1 LWNGSLRSL
10 KKLINGLDKE
20 GRKIMVQVI
29 FEFKD
34 EYTHGRWQRQS
45 CTVESL
51 DECIEHYGLGRDC
64 EYRII
69 DIQEVKNG

>member
-1 LWNGSLRSL
+1 
-10 KKLINGLDKE
+10 
-20 GRKIMVQVI
+20 MVQVI

-34 EYTHGRWQRQS
+34 EYTHGKWQRQS

-51 DECIEHYGLGRDC
+51 DECIEMYGLGRDC

-69 DIQEVKNG
+69 DIQEVKNGKI

>member
-1 LWNGSLRSL
+1 
-10 KKLINGLDKE
+10 
-20 GRKIMVQVI
+20 MVQVI

-34 EYTHGRWQRQS
+34 EYTLGQWRKQS
-45 CTVESL
+45 CIVESI
-51 DECIEHYGLGRDC
+51 DECIEMYGLGRDC

>member
-1 LWNGSLRSL
+1 
-10 KKLINGLDKE
+10 
-20 GRKIMVQVI
+20 MVQVI

-34 EYTHGRWQRQS
+34 EYTRGQWRRQS

-51 DECIEHYGLGRDC
+51 DECIENYGLGRDC

-69 DIQEVKNG
+69 DVREVK

>member
-1 LWNGSLRSL
+1 
-10 KKLINGLDKE
+10 
-20 GRKIMVQVI
+20 MVQVI

-34 EYTHGRWQRQS
+34 EYTHGQWHRQS
-45 CTVESL
+45 CTVKSI
-51 DECIEHYGLGRDC
+51 DECIEMYGLGRDC

>member
-1 LWNGSLRSL
+1 L

-20 GRKIMVQVI
+20 GRKTMVQVI

-34 EYTHGRWQRQS
+34 KYTHGRWQRQS
-45 CTVESL
+45 CIVKSI
-51 DECIEHYGLGRDC
+51 DECIENYGLGRDC

-69 DIQEVKNG
+69 DIQEIN